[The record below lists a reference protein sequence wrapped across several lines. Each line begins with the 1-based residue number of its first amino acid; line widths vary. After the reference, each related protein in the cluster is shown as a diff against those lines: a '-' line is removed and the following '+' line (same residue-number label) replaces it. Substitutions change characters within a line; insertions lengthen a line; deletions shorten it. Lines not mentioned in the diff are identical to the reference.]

1 MLAKVKSFGLNGID
15 GYLVD
20 VEVDISYGLPT
31 YDIVGMGDTAIKESK
46 FRVKSAIR
54 NSHYQ
59 FPIDKITINLAPAY
73 LKKEGALY
81 DLAIAIA
88 ILASNEIVELDK
100 VNDYAYVGELSLDG
114 SVKKV
119 NGILPI
125 LIAARDLGIKKVI
138 IPKENEKE
146 ASYLEGIEVYCVSSL
161 QQLIEFLTGFQVVKP
176 VEIVPFEEMQ
186 TKIEVPD
193 DFKYVKGQVVAKRA
207 LEICAAGG
215 HNCILIGPPGTGKS
229 MLAKAFPT
237 ILPDLTFEEALEV
250 TKIHSIAGILDNAVG
265 IVAHRPFRS
274 PHHTATAI
282 ALTGGGHR
290 AKPGEVCLAHNGVLY
305 LDEMP
310 EYKREAIESLRQ
322 PLEDGKIVVS
332 RIQQSIEYPANV
344 ILIASMN
351 PCPCGYYGD
360 EDVTKCKCTPSQ
372 IQKYRNKLSGPI
384 LDRIDLHIEV
394 DSVKYDEMMSTREEE
409 PSSEVKKRVEKAKAI
424 QLERYKKDKI
434 FNNSKMTQKHILK
447 YCQLNEETQEIMKN
461 AFEAL
466 DLSARAYN
474 RILKVARTIADLD
487 GCENIQTE
495 HVLEAIQYRNLD
507 SKYGI

>member
-1 MLAKVKSFGLNGID
+1 MEFNETVI
-15 GYLVD
+15 
-20 VEVDISYGLPT
+20 
-31 YDIVGMGDTAIKESK
+31 
-46 FRVKSAIR
+46 
-54 NSHYQ
+54 
-59 FPIDKITINLAPAY
+59 Y
-73 LKKEGALY
+73 LKK
-81 DLAIAIA
+81 
-88 ILASNEIVELDK
+88 
-100 VNDYAYVGELSLDG
+100 
-114 SVKKV
+114 
-119 NGILPI
+119 
-125 LIAARDLGIKKVI
+125 
-138 IPKENEKE
+138 
-146 ASYLEGIEVYCVSSL
+146 YL
-161 QQLIEFLTGFQVVKP
+161 
-176 VEIVPFEEMQ
+176 
-186 TKIEVPD
+186 
-193 DFKYVKGQVVAKRA
+193 
-207 LEICAAGG
+207 
-215 HNCILIGPPGTGKS
+215 
-229 MLAKAFPT
+229 
-237 ILPDLTFEEALEV
+237 
-250 TKIHSIAGILDNAVG
+250 
-265 IVAHRPFRS
+265 
-274 PHHTATAI
+274 
-282 ALTGGGHR
+282 
-290 AKPGEVCLAHNGVLY
+290 

-409 PSSEVKKRVEKAKAI
+409 SSSEVKKRVEKAKAI